1 MNIKECIKNA
11 KKTDSVENIVKNE
24 INLSVKRTAL
34 TDALNDA
41 QVLTDRQTNLQKALH
56 RTENMNEK
64 NVSSQFINRA
74 IKRTAGNVSDAKKAH
89 GASDILR
96 SATNISKYSAEFD
109 AGFEM
114 LSQNTGIT
122 RDQLRQAIATNK
134 NEVNVLIDNRYK
146 NDCSKYLHV
155 KALPH
160 LIACCVNLAKPKTL
174 KSNYF
179 ALYAEYLS
187 GFEPDEMFS
196 RDSWVKYHNTA
207 LNISNGTA
215 IVSQFQSIIRAFD
228 LGTISEN
235 SKLISLNEKGLKFF
249 EYVNKNCQ
257 FK

>member
-1 MNIKECIKNA
+1 MNLKQIIANA
-11 KKTDSVENIVKNE
+11 QKTDDCGHLINNTV
-24 INLSVKRTAL
+24 NLSVKR
-34 TDALNDA
+34 DALSDALSDA
-41 QVLTDRQTNLQKALH
+41 QVLTDRQTNLQKALS

-64 NVSSQFINRA
+64 NISGQFINRA
-74 IKRTAGNVSDAKKAH
+74 IKRTVGNVSDAKKAR

-160 LIACCVNLAKPKTL
+160 IIACCVNLAKPKTL

-196 RDSWVKYHNTA
+196 RDAWVKYHNTA
-207 LNISNGTA
+207 LNVNNGTA
-215 IVSQFQSIIRAFD
+215 IVSQFQSIIRAFN

-235 SKLISLNEKGLKFF
+235 SKLMSLNEKGLKFF
-249 EYVNKNCQ
+249 EYINKNCQ